1 LGAIDAL
8 LPELSHWSIDH
19 LSANIPPHVNSPG
32 RVIVNLG
39 GLRVTDA
46 IRDRVLRVARDQE
59 SEAVRAIRR
68 SLAANTP
75 VWVSVRTR
83 NRTADNQRDFIVAAC
98 RRIVSSYP
106 DAAIILDGHSVPMD
120 AAINANYNRRDIDT
134 MITGFVNDDDP
145 AVHSERRKMLANACQ
160 VIALQVDQRTP
171 CPAGSISTAKPRTAT
186 LMAPTEPSGAHHPAE
201 CAF

>member
-75 VWVSVRTR
+75 VVWVSVRTR

-98 RRIVSSYP
+98 RRIVSYSGSTRET
-106 DAAIILDGHSVPMD
+106 AAMRG
-120 AAINANYNRRDIDT
+120 RRLSAD
-134 MITGFVNDDDP
+134 VSP
-145 AVHSERRKMLANACQ
+145 KARAR
-160 VIALQVDQRTP
+160 
-171 CPAGSISTAKPRTAT
+171 PR
-186 LMAPTEPSGAHHPAE
+186 SR
-201 CAF
+201 

>member
-59 SEAVRAIRR
+59 SEAVRAIR
-68 SLAANTP
+68 A
-75 VWVSVRTR
+75 
-83 NRTADNQRDFIVAAC
+83 
-98 RRIVSSYP
+98 
-106 DAAIILDGHSVPMD
+106 
-120 AAINANYNRRDIDT
+120 
-134 MITGFVNDDDP
+134 
-145 AVHSERRKMLANACQ
+145 SERATERPTINGTSLW
-160 VIALQVDQRTP
+160 R
-171 CPAGSISTAKPRTAT
+171 PAGELSHPIQMPPSFSTVTPFRWTPLSTPTTIGAISIR
-186 LMAPTEPSGAHHPAE
+186 
-201 CAF
+201 